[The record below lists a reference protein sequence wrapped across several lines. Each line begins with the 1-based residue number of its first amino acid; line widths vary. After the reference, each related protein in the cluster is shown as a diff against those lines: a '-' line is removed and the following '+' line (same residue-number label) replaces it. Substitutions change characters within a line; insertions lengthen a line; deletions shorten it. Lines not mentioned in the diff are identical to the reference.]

1 MAELIVFG
9 VFMIISFILG
19 AYVGQKVVKGENIEI
34 NPIKVID
41 EYKEEKK
48 IKEKIAEEE
57 SKFDIMMNNI
67 DSYDGTGI
75 GQKDLR

>member
-9 VFMIISFILG
+9 VFMNISFILG

-48 IKEKIAEEE
+48 VKEKIAEEE

>member
-48 IKEKIAEEE
+48 TKEKIAEEE
-57 SKFDIMMNNI
+57 SKFDIMMSNI
-67 DSYDGTGI
+67 DAYDGTGI

>member
-48 IKEKIAEEE
+48 AKEKIAEEE
-57 SKFDIMMNNI
+57 SKFDIMNI

>member
-48 IKEKIAEEE
+48 AKEKIAEEE

>member
-48 IKEKIAEEE
+48 AKEKIAEEE

-67 DSYDGTGI
+67 DNYDGTGI

>member
-1 MAELIVFG
+1 MAESIVFG

-48 IKEKIAEEE
+48 AKEKIAEEE

>member
-48 IKEKIAEEE
+48 TKERIAEEE